1 MIQIT
6 ISEGA
11 PTKQFEKELETEMDK
26 QVKHFEKE
34 LLKIRTGRAHPAMI
48 EDLKVSCYG
57 SLMSLRDIAAISAPD
72 AALLVIQ
79 PWDKNLMSDIEK
91 ALSTS
96 DLGVTPQN
104 DGTVIRIQLPRMSST
119 RREELAK
126 ALHQKLETAKISLRN
141 IRKDVLNIIREREK
155 TKKISEDY
163 SRRLQDS
170 LQKVTDKFI
179 EISDKLALK
188 KEEEIRLL

>member
-1 MIQIT
+1 MTQIT

-11 PTKQFEKELETEMDK
+11 PTKQFEKELETEMDN
-26 QVKHFEKE
+26 QIKHFEKE

-48 EDLKVSCYG
+48 EDIKVSCYG
-57 SLMSLRDIAAISAPD
+57 SLLPLRDIASISAPD
-72 AALLVIQ
+72 AGLLVVQ

-91 ALSTS
+91 ALSSS
-96 DLGVTPQN
+96 DLGITPAN
-104 DGTVIRIQLPRMSST
+104 DGTVIRIQLPRMSSS
-119 RREELAK
+119 RRDELAK
-126 ALHQKLETAKISLRN
+126 VLHQKLESAKINLRN

-155 TKKISEDY
+155 AKKISEDY

-179 EISDKLALK
+179 EVSDKLALK
-188 KEEEIRLL
+188 